1 MRSYFMKIGISVYG
15 RGLYG
20 NDNYKKMREHGFE
33 AVDYFLLANTDSE
46 PYQVSENELKALM
59 EKEKNLAAE
68 AGIEIFQTHG
78 PWRWPP
84 QDATD
89 EDRAERL
96 DKMKTC
102 VRATSYLGCKY
113 TVIHPIMPYHTDDK
127 LKGKEKETFEL
138 NVTFMRELVTYA
150 KDYGVTVCL
159 ENMPMRNLSI
169 STVSEILDFVKYINE
184 DNFKVCLD
192 TGHSAVTS
200 GADVG
205 KYVRLLGDYL
215 KVLHV
220 HDNNGEKDEHKP
232 MGEGI
237 IDWQDFA
244 KSLQDIGYDGVFCIE
259 IALPSKEGTD
269 QRAIALANSARDIM
283 GV

>member
-1 MRSYFMKIGISVYG
+1 MKIGISVYG

-20 NDNYKKMREHGFE
+20 DDNYKKMREHGFE
-33 AVDYFLLANTDSE
+33 AVDYFLLANTE
-46 PYQVSENELKALM
+46 ALPYQVSEDELKALM
-59 EKEKNLAAE
+59 EKEKDLAAE
-68 AGIEIFQTHG
+68 AGIEITQTHG

-84 QDATD
+84 QDATP

-96 DKMKTC
+96 EKMKAC
-102 VRATSYLGCKY
+102 VRATHYLGCKY
-113 TVIHPIMPYHTDDK
+113 TVIHPIMPFHTDDK
-127 LKGKEKETFEL
+127 LKGKQKEMFEL
-138 NVTFMRELVTYA
+138 NVAFMRELVTYA
-150 KDYGVTVCL
+150 KGFGVTVCL

-169 STVSEILDFVKYINE
+169 STAAEILDFVKYIDE

-205 KYVRLLGDYL
+205 QYVRLLGDYL
-215 KVLHV
+215 KALHV

-237 IDWQDFA
+237 IDWQGFA
-244 KSLQDIGYDGVFCIE
+244 TALKDIGFDGAFSIE
-259 IALPSKEGTD
+259 IALPSKEGTPEK
-269 QRAIALANSARDIM
+269 AVALANSAKEIL
-283 GV
+283 GA